1 MTNQSVVSR
10 GALTMESLN
19 EIHDKVS
26 ELLAEEDAHLDAILV
41 CPHAPEDLCH
51 CRKPRPELLARYLEQ
66 ESLIARHGYVV
77 GDNVTD
83 VELALN
89 TGAKAV
95 HVQGGVHSKVDVTSR
110 YDSVPSFEDL
120 GAAVDFILRE
130 FE

>member
-1 MTNQSVVSR
+1 
-10 GALTMESLN
+10 MESLN

-41 CPHAPEDLCH
+41 CPHAPEDLCQ
-51 CRKPRPELLARYLEQ
+51 CRKPRPGLLARYLEQ
-66 ESLIARHGYVV
+66 EGLIARSGYVV

-89 TGAKAV
+89 IGAKAL
-95 HVQGGVHSKVDVTSR
+95 HVQGGVHSKVDVTAR
-110 YDSVPSFEDL
+110 YDCVPSLRDL
-120 GAAVDFILRE
+120 NAAVDFIVGE